1 MRQVGRFHGKV
12 AAITGGANGI
22 GEATARAFAEEGAR
36 VIILDRDPAGHDVAS
51 AIAAADGEAS
61 FIACDV
67 SSEPSVVAA
76 FAAIRAAAG
85 ALDVLVNDA
94 AVFVLKGLDA
104 TVDEWQLSLNVN
116 VIGAALCAR
125 EAVPLMRGRAA
136 AIVNLGSIS
145 GFVAQPNFAAYSVTK
160 AAIIQLTRNLAMDL
174 APGIGVNCVCPG
186 SIRTAATDRHM
197 AATGES
203 EAEYLAK
210 NGPLYLLGRVGTPTE
225 VANAVLFLAS
235 DEASFITATALMVD
249 GGYVAK

>member
-1 MRQVGRFHGKV
+1 MRNGGRFHQKV
-12 AAITGGANGI
+12 VAITGGDNGI
-22 GEATARAFAEEGAR
+22 GEATTRAFAEEGAS
-36 VIILDRDPAGHDVAS
+36 VFILDRDPAVEAVAS
-51 AIAAADGEAS
+51 AIAASGGTAS

-67 SSEPSVVAA
+67 SSEQSVVAA
-76 FAAIRAAAG
+76 FSAIREAIG
-85 ALDVLVNDA
+85 YLDVLVNDA

-104 TVDEWQLSLNVN
+104 TVAEWQLSLNVN

-125 EAVPLMRGRAA
+125 EAVPLMRGRQG

-145 GFVAQPNFAAYSVTK
+145 SFVAQPNFAAYSVTK
-160 AAIIQLTRNLAMDL
+160 AAIVQLTRNLAMDL
-174 APGIGVNCVCPG
+174 APDIRVNCVCPG

-210 NGPLYLLGRVGTPTE
+210 NGPLHLLGRVGTPRE
-225 VANAVLFLAS
+225 VANAILFLAS

-249 GGYVAK
+249 GGYIAR